1 MLQLS
6 EIMPIFAQSVE
17 KDWRHRGEY
26 VTMYFDKGTITK

>member
-6 EIMPIFAQSVE
+6 EKLLIFALSVE
-17 KDWRHRGEY
+17 KDWRHRGEH

>member
-6 EIMPIFAQSVE
+6 VKMPIFAPSVE
-17 KDWRHRGEY
+17 KDWRHRGEH